1 MSTDPT
7 NFLITLMDMKVSSPF
22 TQGSGGSGRWEDI
35 TTTANHKF
43 TEYFL
48 FSVVIFEF
56 DM

>member
-35 TTTANHKF
+35 TTASHKF

-48 FSVVIFEF
+48 FSVIIFEL